1 MWQTD
6 SAVPEVA
13 PAPAAAPSSNP
24 EPMPT
29 VMPAISPVIAPVGGP
44 GSAQLPG
51 RNAGMVSL
59 SRLMKYKGKSH
70 GSRLRNGI
78 MVVLGIGLV
87 AGAVKLMVSSG
98 TPKVA
103 TAAGSEPVV
112 APTPTP
118 DTPPTTKPVKPKT
131 VLTAD
136 AKGSNA
142 KPIPSA
148 TPGATTPKPRPATT
162 DGKGGKKLGG
172 KTATGQKG
180 SPAVGS
186 PAGGEHVD
194 KSAGYSVKFPA
205 GWTQRN
211 LAGRGGWLADAS
223 DGKSSSMAIG
233 ISPDGGHGVADAA
246 NLDALAKSYQ
256 ARPDTIIQ
264 ASGFGTLAGH
274 KSMWHKLSVP
284 APGASGAAGETA
296 ARVNTVVY
304 FVPLGDGRALKVR
317 VISRPET
324 FAEAART
331 MKQSL
336 DTLRLLAPET
346 PAKQVAAGE

>member
-6 SAVPEVA
+6 SAVPEIA
-13 PAPAAAPSSNP
+13 PAPAAAPSNP

-29 VMPAISPVIAPVGGP
+29 VMPAISPIIAPVGG
-44 GSAQLPG
+44 AQVPG

-59 SRLMKYKGKSH
+59 SGLMKYKGKSGGH
-70 GSRLRNGI
+70 GLRNGI

-98 TPKVA
+98 TPKPV
-103 TAAGSEPVV
+103 TAAGADPAAAS
-112 APTPTP
+112 APAPATQPA
-118 DTPPTTKPVKPKT
+118 TKPAAKPKT

-142 KPIPSA
+142 KPIP
-148 TPGATTPKPRPATT
+148 TPTPAATTPKPRPATA
-162 DGKGGKKLGG
+162 DAKGGRKFGG
-172 KTATGQKG
+172 KTATGPKG
-180 SPAVGS
+180 SPAVAS
-186 PAGGEHVD
+186 PVGGEHVD
-194 KSAGYSVKFPA
+194 KAAGYSVKFPA
-205 GWTQRN
+205 GWTQRS
-211 LAGRGGWLADAS
+211 LAGRGSWLAEAS

-233 ISPDGGHGVADAA
+233 FSSDGGHGVADAA
-246 NLDALAKSYQ
+246 NLEALSKSYQ

-284 APGASGAAGETA
+284 APGATSADGATA

-336 DTLRLLAPET
+336 DTLRLLTPE
-346 PAKQVAAGE
+346 PASKQVAATE

>member
-24 EPMPT
+24 DPMPT

-44 GSAQLPG
+44 GAQLPG
-51 RNAGMVSL
+51 RNSGMVSL

-98 TPKVA
+98 TPKPA
-103 TAAGSEPVV
+103 TAAAGEA
-112 APTPTP
+112 APAPAATPATQP
-118 DTPPTTKPVKPKT
+118 AVKPKT

-148 TPGATTPKPRPATT
+148 TAVTTTPKPRTATT
-162 DGKGGKKLGG
+162 DAKGGRKFGG
-172 KTATGQKG
+172 RTATGAKG
-180 SPAVGS
+180 SPAVAS

-194 KSAGYSVKFPA
+194 KTAGYSVKFPA

-223 DGKSSSMAIG
+223 DGNSSSMAIG
-233 ISPDGGHGVADAA
+233 LSSDGGHRVADATS
-246 NLDALAKSYQ
+246 LEALSKAYQ
-256 ARPDTIIQ
+256 ARPDTIVQ

-284 APGASGAAGETA
+284 APGSTGAAGA
-296 ARVNTVVY
+296 AGARVSTVLY

-324 FAEAART
+324 FAVAART

-336 DTLRLLAPET
+336 DTLRLLTPET
-346 PAKQVAAGE
+346 SAKQVAAGE